1 MGQEVVYQP
10 DGPGTPRGLTVWGS
24 GAYNSKPLI
33 SVLPLFCGAGA
44 SYQGLI
50 RARKNDVVSVGW
62 IYGHV
67 SNLVPGTS
75 AEQVLEVN
83 YRWLY
88 RRYLAVTPDFQYIWK
103 PGGSNIPGSAVAGVQ
118 VSVTF

>member
-24 GAYNSKPLI
+24 WAYNSKPLI
-33 SVLPLFCGAGA
+33 SILPLFCGAGA

-50 RARKNDVVSVGW
+50 PARKNDVVSVGW
-62 IYGHV
+62 IYGRV

-88 RRYLAVTPDFQYIWK
+88 RRFLAVTPDFQYIWK
-103 PGGSNIPGSAVAGVQ
+103 PGGPSVPGVAVAGIQ
-118 VSVTF
+118 VSITF